1 MTEILWI
8 GENHIDSLETV
19 FARWTLRSV
28 NAPRVL
34 SPLRAVEART
44 TLAIRRGE
52 PLLRAGFTSST
63 LGAILEGV
71 IF

>member
-1 MTEILWI
+1 M
-8 GENHIDSLETV
+8 
-19 FARWTLRSV
+19 RSV

-71 IF
+71 IFEQVGKNVIFKIAQ